1 MLIPPEFDPRGA
13 VIERVQR
20 EHHAALRGWGVADAG
35 TIVVSVRTALSKAV
49 HSLQTTLNASYLDHY
64 EHLLGAAIAEWAE
77 ANRRGLDPTGPSFP
91 HGLYGAVI
99 GRGGQTIRSL
109 SPAAKLVWDST
120 EPLAGK
126 YVICMP
132 KPTDEHAA
140 WCHQLRARFDTA
152 PGIQIGLPVHH
163 PFGSGSGSGSGGG
176 GGVRPGPQVEPP
188 LPGVVIFGVD
198 GIAPDVDLVA
208 LGQTLAAAFTEHT
221 NRLDSE
227 APPRAGG
234 NRGHWLLEA
243 AQRAKIFPPFE
254 SSVLAAELAHGSLTV
269 AVARRQWG
277 RCRALVEAELARA
290 GFTGQDPR
298 TPYHTDESDEL
309 APPTA

>member
-13 VIERVQR
+13 VVERVQR

-35 TIVVSVRTALSKAV
+35 TIVVSVRTPLSKAV
-49 HSLQTTLNASYLDHY
+49 HSLQTTLSASYLDHY
-64 EHLLGAAIAEWAE
+64 EHLLGAAVAEWAE
-77 ANRRGLDPTGPSFP
+77 ANRRGLDPTGPPFP
-91 HGLYGAVI
+91 HGVYGAVI

-120 EPLAGK
+120 EPLAGN

-163 PFGSGSGSGSGGG
+163 PFGGGGHASG
-176 GGVRPGPQVEPP
+176 GGVRPGPQAEPP

-198 GIAPDVDLVA
+198 GIAPDVDPVA
-208 LGQTLAAAFTEHT
+208 LGQTLTAAFTEHT
-221 NRLDSE
+221 NRLDGE

-290 GFTGQDPR
+290 GFTGQGQR
-298 TPYHTDESDEL
+298 ALCRTDEL
-309 APPTA
+309 PPPTA